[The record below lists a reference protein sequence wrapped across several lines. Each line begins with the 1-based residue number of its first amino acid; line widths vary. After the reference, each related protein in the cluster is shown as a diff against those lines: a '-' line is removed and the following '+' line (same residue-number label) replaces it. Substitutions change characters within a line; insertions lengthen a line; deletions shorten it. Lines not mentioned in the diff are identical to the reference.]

1 MNLSKLI
8 IIFLSFFNILCL
20 REKLRIVNTSNPFF
34 QDKKNLE
41 SNLIFAFTHIKHGA
55 NSPCYGLNYYYA
67 DIFEQQ
73 WKGYCELTQ
82 KGFLQLFKLGK
93 IFQERYNN
101 LLGIRNNPDINKI
114 LSYASKENKT
124 LMSSNAFFYGMYF
137 NNNTP
142 IEEQIVVPTRNFKK
156 VIDHELIPIFYFGD
170 INNCEGWKKLINK
183 NDDYKTED
191 LKDFY
196 SRFIKSYGDALN
208 ILRNKGEMKYC
219 NTLFDKVNLF
229 CSSYISNYYDERY
242 KDIEMFQDL
251 KYTEEKFYDLYYDCH
266 TFNLYK
272 YTLIQYNDEAK
283 NIPQLIL
290 SDMLNDM
297 IKYMDLAINDP
308 HKESPKFLSYM
319 GHDSTIAAMQVIL
332 HQLFNVTYKLMN
344 FGSNQIFLLLK
355 KEQNY
360 EIKYF
365 YNDELLLSMNYE
377 QFKNNIETLLKD
389 NDKNKDLVYFC
400 KGFQIKDYTILILCC
415 TIMALIVANASICL
429 YHKNIFCEKKKYMSI
444 ESTGKS
450 VEIKN
455 EV

>member
-8 IIFLSFFNILCL
+8 IIFLSFLKILCL
-20 REKLRIVNTSNPFF
+20 REKLRIVNTSNQYF
-34 QDKKNLE
+34 QNE
-41 SNLIFAFTHIKHGA
+41 ENSELIFVFNHMKHGA
-55 NSPCYGLNYYYA
+55 NSPCYGLNDYYT

-93 IFQERYNN
+93 IYQERYNK
-101 LLGIRNNPDINKI
+101 LLDIRDNPDINKI

-124 LMSSNAFFYGMYF
+124 LMSSNAFFYGMYY

-156 VIDHELIPIFYFGD
+156 VIEREVIPIFYFGD
-170 INNCEGWKKLINK
+170 INNCEGWKNLINQ
-183 NDDYKTED
+183 NDENKIEE

-196 SRFIKSYGDALN
+196 SMFIKNYGDALN
-208 ILRNKGEMKYC
+208 LLRNKGEMKYAQ
-219 NTLFDKVNLF
+219 NLYDKVNLF
-229 CSSYISNYYDERY
+229 CTSYISNYYDERY
-242 KDIEMFQDL
+242 KNIEIFKEL

-272 YTLIQYNDEAK
+272 YTLIQYNGEAK
-283 NIPQLIL
+283 NIPISII

-297 IKYMDLAINDP
+297 IKYMDLAKNYP
-308 HKESPKFLSYM
+308 QRESPKYLSYM

-344 FGSNQIFLLLK
+344 FGSNQVFLLLK

-365 YNDELLLSMNYE
+365 YNDELLLNMNYE
-377 QFKNNIETLLKD
+377 QFKDRIETLLK
-389 NDKNKDLVYFC
+389 NNETNLDLVYFC
-400 KGFQIKDYTILILCC
+400 KGFKKKDYTIFILYCI
-415 TIMALIVANASICL
+415 IMALIIANASICL

-444 ESTGKS
+444 ENSGKS

-455 EV
+455 EI

>member
-8 IIFLSFFNILCL
+8 IIFLSFFNIFCQ

-34 QDKKNLE
+34 QNENNSD
-41 SNLIFAFTHIKHGA
+41 LIFVFNHMKHGA
-55 NSPCYGLNYYYA
+55 NSPCYGLNDYYT

-93 IFQERYNN
+93 IFQERYNK
-101 LLGIRNNPDINKI
+101 LLDIRNNPDINKI
-114 LSYASKENKT
+114 ISYASKENKT

-156 VIDHELIPIFYFGD
+156 VIKREVIPIFYYGD
-170 INNCEGWKKLINK
+170 INNCEGWKNLINK
-183 NDDYKTED
+183 NDENNIQE

-196 SRFIKSYGDALN
+196 SMFIKNYGDGLN
-208 ILRNKGEMKYC
+208 LLRNKGEMKYAQ
-219 NTLFDKVNLF
+219 NVFDKINLF
-229 CSSYISNYYDERY
+229 CTSYLSNYYDERY
-242 KDIEMFQDL
+242 KDIEIFKEL
-251 KYTEEKFYDLYYDCH
+251 KYTEEKLYDLYYDCH

-272 YTLIQYNDEAK
+272 YILIQYNNEAK
-283 NIPQLIL
+283 HVPKLIL

-297 IKYMDLAINDP
+297 IKYMDLAIKP

-344 FGSNQIFLLLK
+344 FGSNQVFLLLK

-365 YNDELLLSMNYE
+365 YNDELLLNMDYK
-377 QFKNNIETLLKD
+377 QFKERIKNSLKNNET
-389 NDKNKDLVYFC
+389 NTDLVYFC
-400 KGFQIKDYTILILCC
+400 KGPQTRDYTIIILCY
-415 TIMALIVANASICL
+415 TIMALIIANASICL
-429 YHKNIFCEKKKYMSI
+429 YYKNIFCEKKKYMSI
-444 ESTGKS
+444 ENSGKS